1 MAKTS
6 IIAKITF
13 QSGKRD
19 EAVEAFG
26 PMFKAVNDEAGTEV
40 YVLCLDNADEDVL
53 WVYELYADAGALAA
67 HNGSEAMAAMF
78 GALGGLVAGAPE
90 INTLTPAL
98 AKGVAI

>member
-13 QSGKRD
+13 QPGKRG

-26 PMFKAVNDEAGTEV
+26 PMFAAVNAEAGTEV
-40 YVLCLDNADEDVL
+40 YVLCLDDADENVL
-53 WVYELYADAGALAA
+53 WTYELYTDADALAA

-90 INTLTPAL
+90 IINLTPAL